1 MKTLYF
7 LDTKATYALDNNT
20 ITQLDRYKKR
30 CFDIISLE
38 PNALL
43 HSSIEID
50 KKDSSK
56 IPTLLY
62 AKARQKG
69 ILTLLDESYTHY
81 FCEREHLF
89 DEQKC
94 VYESFFYAK
103 DKNLKSRII
112 TSDIFL
118 PLALPCYNDFIVL
131 IPPYLCYFE
140 NTTFKE
146 ALKIETLS
154 SIDSNTHLYENLIS
168 LIAYLQEAYH
178 KDFDTLYYFTDKQS
192 LLDSL
197 LTYNAT
203 NTAQSLP
210 TLLPLSHITEQSKNL
225 DFYALR
231 AYLGFEYA
239 LKHKANLQSSHKSH
253 LPNFTPQPSTYARFF
268 PLLLVCIALFVFI
281 IPIALKFYNH
291 HLQSQI
297 TALNTQN
304 EMLFSTY
311 ARFFPLL
318 LVCIA
323 LFVFII
329 PIALKFYNHHLQSQ
343 ITALNTQNE
352 MLFAPPDSFSQAQD
366 IHTLTLRHTALS
378 HTLQELES
386 WQRDYPKRYA
396 FMESIFSQCAT
407 NDIQLESVSFAF
419 AQSHF
424 VATLRLKSSSKLGT
438 SAFLAKLNSNTQY
451 AFLQQSLDST
461 ESSTH
466 TQHTSHIIVVQN
478 VL

>member
-178 KDFDTLYYFTDKQS
+178 KDFDTLYYFTDEQS

-225 DFYALR
+225 DFYTLR

-304 EMLFSTY
+304 EMLF
-311 ARFFPLL
+311 
-318 LVCIA
+318 
-323 LFVFII
+323 
-329 PIALKFYNHHLQSQ
+329 
-343 ITALNTQNE
+343 
-352 MLFAPPDSFSQAQD
+352 APPDSFSQTQD